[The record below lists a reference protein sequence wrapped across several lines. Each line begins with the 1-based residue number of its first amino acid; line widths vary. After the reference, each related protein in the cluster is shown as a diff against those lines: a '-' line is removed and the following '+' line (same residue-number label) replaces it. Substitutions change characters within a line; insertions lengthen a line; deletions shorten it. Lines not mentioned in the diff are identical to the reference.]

1 MQTNLI
7 SKELINN
14 EELKL
19 FYSLLENSSIK
30 PNDKK
35 ALRFAIEFME
45 GMHDISLSSKS
56 FLLTG
61 EPGVGK
67 THLVECFLKIFNLP
81 VIFSG
86 CTTINH
92 KCLVNCKELSEVI
105 NKIDKIDRFIVFI
118 DDLSYVF
125 KYSEYQEISSEDR
138 KAFMKIADMIKSSS
152 KRVLFFA
159 TANESHFLDDS
170 MLDRIDIKVEVD
182 IPAEQTKISFLQA
195 RYSNMAT
202 RKQLKYL
209 AKHSLGYN
217 FRDLPEVI
225 KMAYRNGDGK
235 ISSKNLNN
243 AIRDYVPTS
252 MQRYHVLN
260 NIRINFA
267 HVI

>member
-1 MQTNLI
+1 MHLI
-7 SKELINN
+7 KVKMINKE
-14 EELKL
+14 KL
-19 FYSLLENSSIK
+19 SEFNHLLEKSSLK

-118 DDLSYVF
+118 DDL
-125 KYSEYQEISSEDR
+125 
-138 KAFMKIADMIKSSS
+138 
-152 KRVLFFA
+152 
-159 TANESHFLDDS
+159 
-170 MLDRIDIKVEVD
+170 
-182 IPAEQTKISFLQA
+182 
-195 RYSNMAT
+195 
-202 RKQLKYL
+202 
-209 AKHSLGYN
+209 
-217 FRDLPEVI
+217 
-225 KMAYRNGDGK
+225 
-235 ISSKNLNN
+235 
-243 AIRDYVPTS
+243 
-252 MQRYHVLN
+252 
-260 NIRINFA
+260 
-267 HVI
+267 